1 MWDKSSKIYVAGH
14 RGMVGSAILR
24 LLEKEGFTNIVTR
37 TRHELDLSDQA
48 AASKFYE
55 QERPEYVFVAAA
67 RVGGIMDNKT
77 HQADFLYENLQI
89 QNNVIW
95 QAHLHDVKKLL
106 FLGSSCIYPRECS
119 QPMKEEY
126 LLSGKPEPTNEGYA
140 IAKIAGMKLCEKI
153 HEQYGQKF
161 ISCMPTNL
169 YGSNDNFDLENSHV
183 LPALIRKFH
192 EAKVSNAPQVEIWGT
207 GAARRE
213 FLHVDD
219 LASAALFLM
228 NNYDDQQFVNV
239 GTGVDLSIREL
250 AELIKRVVGYKGAL
264 VSDTTKPDG
273 MPQKLL
279 DLTKLHALGWHHA
292 IELEEGLQRVYTWFK
307 AEYKITSA

>member
-1 MWDKSSKIYVAGH
+1 
-14 RGMVGSAILR
+14 MVGSAILR